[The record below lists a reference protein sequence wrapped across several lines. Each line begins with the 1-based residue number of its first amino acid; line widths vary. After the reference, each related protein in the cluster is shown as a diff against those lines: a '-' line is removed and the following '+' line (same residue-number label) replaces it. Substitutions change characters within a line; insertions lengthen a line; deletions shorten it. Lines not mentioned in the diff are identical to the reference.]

1 MRHWAEQMIE
11 GLKMHRFWKMLAAA
25 LAVCASAVTAVEAQE
40 AEFFKYPDTIINGID
55 SAQLPKSLDEC
66 RKICTSRSG
75 CAGFDYTEKGNKCRM
90 FLSVGS
96 AKESTGSVAE
106 TRALISGYKEPSNP
120 PFATRFEK
128 LKQTDERG
136 DQLLALGREA
146 FEHGNRTIGSQ
157 AINLA
162 AERKN
167 QDAIIEIAKWYDPR
181 TYAADK
187 VVGVDANKAA
197 RSYFE
202 LAMQGNAQADSLLA
216 SLCREANDS
225 SSTYSSS
232 FGSFLGS
239 TYCEGSINP

>member
-1 MRHWAEQMIE
+1 MVE
-11 GLKMHRFWKMLAAA
+11 GIKMHRLWRMMAAAA
-25 LAVCASAVTAVEAQE
+25 LSALPVTAVQAQE
-40 AEFFKYPDTIINGID
+40 AEFFKYPDTVINGID

-96 AKESTGSVAE
+96 AKEAVGSVAE

-120 PFATRFEK
+120 PFASRFEK
-128 LKQTDERG
+128 LKQTDDRG

-146 FEHGNRTIGSQ
+146 FEHGDRVIGSQ

-167 QDAIIEIAKWYDPR
+167 QDAILEIAKWYDPR

-187 VVGVDANKAA
+187 VAGVDANKAA

-202 LAMQGNAQADSLLA
+202 LAMQGNSQADSLLS
-216 SLCREANDS
+216 SLCREANNS